1 MSKFKAKMHQIR
13 LRLGLR
19 PRPHSGNLQRYPD
32 PLAGFKGTIHKGREG
47 KGGKGGEMEGPTY
60 KWREVKGGRGWGK
73 RKGGKMTEGEG
84 KGNGGAYL

>member
-32 PLAGFKGTIHKGREG
+32 PLAGFKGTIHKWREG
-47 KGGKGGEMEGPTY
+47 KGGKGRGMEGLTY
-60 KWREVKGGRGWGK
+60 KWREVKGGRGCGK
-73 RKGGKMTEGEG
+73 GREG
-84 KGNGGAYL
+84 K